1 MNEKSIKP
9 KKKPTTKI
17 VEAGELKSKDDLK
30 AFLVSIRDR
39 MQDDGL
45 AAIHALSALNSV
57 LNSADVYR
65 LLDNEGK
72 EVARDVFLRIKQAGL
87 QLRNP
92 VLLFQE

>member
-1 MNEKSIKP
+1 MNDKATKP
-9 KKKPTTKI
+9 KKKASTKI

-30 AFLVSIRDR
+30 GFLLSIRDR

-72 EVARDVFLRIKQAGL
+72 EIARDIFLRIKLAGL

-92 VLLFQE
+92 ALLFQE